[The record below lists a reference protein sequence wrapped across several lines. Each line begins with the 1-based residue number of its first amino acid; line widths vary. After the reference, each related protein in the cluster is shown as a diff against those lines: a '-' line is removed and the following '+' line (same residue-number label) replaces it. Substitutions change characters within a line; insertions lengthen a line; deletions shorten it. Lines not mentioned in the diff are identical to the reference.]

1 MSNIALIGA
10 GTVGSGLIQILE
22 SNKKLI
28 LERSGVDLNL
38 VLICEKDKEKIQ
50 QTTSIPVTD
59 NFDEVIS
66 RKDIEVVVE
75 LIGGTTIAYE
85 VVKKAILSGKTVVT
99 ANKALISDKGEELFR
114 LATENGVE
122 IGYEASVGG
131 AIPVIRTVKTGLVS
145 NQFESVYGILNGT
158 TNFILSKMEEE
169 NLEYSD
175 ALKKA
180 QELGFAE
187 KDPTFDV
194 EGIDA
199 AQKLSILGGLAFDKK
214 IPSNKIFTEGI
225 SKITK
230 TEILFAKQLGYRIKL
245 LGICRRNG
253 NLLEARVH
261 PVMIPLSHPIAN
273 VMNEMNA
280 IYFQSQFSG
289 PTILMGKG
297 AGSLPTASAVISD
310 LVFYSSRIGK
320 QENKFEKNLFPVA
333 DMMNPEESLLRYY
346 LRFNTVDK
354 PGVLAEIA
362 HILGKNNISIST
374 VRQYESQSEP
384 IEVIVITHKSKEKDI
399 LKSLSEIDIMR
410 DIIKEKTI
418 LVRLQESL

>member
-1 MSNIALIGA
+1 MFNVALVGG
-10 GTVGSGLIQILE
+10 GTVGSGLISILE
-22 SNKKLI
+22 KRKKLI
-28 LERSGVDLNL
+28 QDRSGIELNL
-38 VLICEKDKEKIQ
+38 ALICDKDTEKIKKL
-50 QTTSIPVTD
+50 TSIPVTD
-59 NFDEVIS
+59 NFEDVLS
-66 RKDIEVVVE
+66 KKDIDIVVE

-85 VVKKAILSGKTVVT
+85 IVKKSLLSKKTVIT
-99 ANKALISDKGEELFR
+99 ANKALIAEKGEELFQ
-114 LATENGVE
+114 LASDNGVE

-158 TNFILSKMEEE
+158 TNFILSKMEED

-199 AQKLSILGGLAFDKK
+199 AQKLSILGGLVFDRK
-214 IPSNKIFTEGI
+214 IPSSKIFTKGI

-245 LGICRRNG
+245 LGICRKHG
-253 NLLEARVH
+253 DLIEARVH
-261 PVMIPLSHPIAN
+261 PAMIPLSHPIAN

-280 IYFQSQFSG
+280 VYFHSEFSG

-297 AGSLPTASAVISD
+297 AGSLPTASAVVSD

-320 QENKFEKNLFPVA
+320 DKNSLEKNLFSPA
-333 DMMNPEESLLRYY
+333 EMMNPEESVLKFY

-354 PGVLAEIA
+354 PGVLG
-362 HILGKNNISIST
+362 HITDVLGNNNISIST
-374 VRQYESQSEP
+374 VRQNESNKEP
-384 IEVIVITHKSKEKDI
+384 IEVIVITHKSKERDI
-399 LKSLSEIDIMR
+399 LKSLKEIDEMT

>member
-38 VLICEKDKEKIQ
+38 VLICDKDKEKIQ

>member
-50 QTTSIPVTD
+50 QTTSSPVTD